1 MEEKGLIVKDNGP
14 TVVIRTER
22 TTACDSCA
30 TKSAC
35 YSASSTEALIE
46 ADNPVGAHLGD
57 KVVFTVSAGS
67 VVKAGLL
74 LYLVPILSFIAGVVI
89 GQTAGKRIFTSMNS
103 DLSSAIFGVAFLAA
117 AFFGLKLY
125 GGRAARQS
133 AFRPI
138 VVRVV

>member
-1 MEEKGLIVKDNGP
+1 MIVKDNGP

-30 TKSAC
+30 SKSAC
-35 YSASSTEALIE
+35 YSAGSTEALIE

-57 KVVFTVSAGS
+57 RVVFTVSAGS

-74 LYLVPILSFIAGVVI
+74 LYLVPIISFIAGVVI
-89 GQTAGKRIFTSMNS
+89 GQRAGRKVFPSLNA
-103 DLSSAIFGVAFLAA
+103 DLSSAMFGAAFLIA

-125 GGRAARQS
+125 GSRASRQS
-133 AFRPI
+133 AFRPR